1 MAMTPEALE
10 ALLASP
16 ALEPPPGV
24 TANFDNPPNENGLA
38 WGVTTFCMVIATLCL
53 FLRGYARMW
62 LEKTVRV
69 EEGKGAYWGTAYAAY
84 ALIFEPG
91 YYVHTWNL
99 TMGDLIHP
107 LYLILIYGCCYSAVL
122 PLIKTAILLDW
133 CRIFV
138 PSDRKKNFFW
148 WGCMIVIAFQCI
160 WGLLCIILLN
170 MQCRPHEA
178 IWKFYLPSKCY
189 DLPKVMLTSASCQV
203 ITDIVMVFLP
213 QKMIWGLH
221 LNWQK
226 KLGVSII
233 FGVGVVASVAACFR
247 LAHTVTFSKTTDTM
261 YYIGPLLFWAC
272 AEMTCGFFI
281 LSVPCLPKIV
291 KESSLPRAIKR
302 ALGLS
307 VKSTTGPSNGTPSGS
322 GSHHLSRPSKSGIA
336 AADSY
341 YKIREDGVMLGDVE
355 RSESQEGL
363 RGEYERGEAAKGG
376 AVRVTRTTHISVT
389 TDAQSVSD
397 LEDNAAP
404 WTRRVSHT

>member
-1 MAMTPEALE
+1 
-10 ALLASP
+10 
-16 ALEPPPGV
+16 
-24 TANFDNPPNENGLA
+24 
-38 WGVTTFCMVIATLCL
+38 
-53 FLRGYARMW
+53 
-62 LEKTVRV
+62 
-69 EEGKGAYWGTAYAAY
+69 
-84 ALIFEPG
+84 
-91 YYVHTWNL
+91 
-99 TMGDLIHP
+99 
-107 LYLILIYGCCYSAVL
+107 
-122 PLIKTAILLDW
+122 
-133 CRIFV
+133 
-138 PSDRKKNFFW
+138 
-148 WGCMIVIAFQCI
+148 
-160 WGLLCIILLN
+160 
-170 MQCRPHEA
+170 
-178 IWKFYLPSKCY
+178 
-189 DLPKVMLTSASCQV
+189 
-203 ITDIVMVFLP
+203 
-213 QKMIWGLH
+213 
-221 LNWQK
+221 
-226 KLGVSII
+226 
-233 FGVGVVASVAACFR
+233 
-247 LAHTVTFSKTTDTM
+247 M

-281 LSVPCLPKIV
+281 LSVPCLPKIA